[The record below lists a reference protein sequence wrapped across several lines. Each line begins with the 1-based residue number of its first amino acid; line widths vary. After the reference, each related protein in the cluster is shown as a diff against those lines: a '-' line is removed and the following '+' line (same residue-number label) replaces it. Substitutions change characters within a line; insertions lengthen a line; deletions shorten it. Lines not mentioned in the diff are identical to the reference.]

1 MIAYLAI
8 DPGAS
13 GGLALYKKDGTVE
26 AHPLPSLTYD
36 ALDELIN
43 TDAESAFSQ
52 YTVVIEDVPK
62 FAGRMIPSSATA
74 TLHFGFGYLCGH
86 FEARGYRVIKVTPQ
100 TWQKTIGIGKKG
112 DLSSAQWKRKLR
124 DEAQRRYPALK
135 VSLATADALLLLDH
149 ARQHNL

>member
-13 GGLALYKKDGTVE
+13 GGLALYKKDGTTEV
-26 AHPLPSLTYD
+26 HPLPSLTYD
-36 ALDELIN
+36 ALSDLVL
-43 TDAESAFSQ
+43 DQ

-62 FAGRMIPSSATA
+62 FAGRMIPSSSTA

-135 VSLATADALLLLDH
+135 VTLQTADALLLLDH

>member
-13 GGLALYKKDGTVE
+13 GGLALYKKDGTTEV
-26 AHPLPSLTYD
+26 HPLPSLTYD
-36 ALDELIN
+36 AL
-43 TDAESAFSQ
+43 AEIVMDH

-62 FAGRMIPSSATA
+62 FAGRMIPSSSTA
-74 TLHFGFGYLCGH
+74 TLHFGYGYLCGH
-86 FEARGYRVIKVTPQ
+86 FEARGYRVIKVPPQ

-112 DLSSAQWKRKLR
+112 DLSSSQWKRKLR
-124 DEAQRRYPALK
+124 DEAQRRYPSLK
-135 VSLATADALLLLDH
+135 VTLDTADALLLLDH

>member
-1 MIAYLAI
+1 MKSYLAI

-13 GGLALYKKDGTVE
+13 GGYALLKENGEFE
-26 AHPLPSLTYD
+26 AHPLPSLTY
-36 ALDELIN
+36 AELQAA
-43 TDAESAFSQ
+43 TFGD

-62 FAGRMIPSSATA
+62 FVGRMIPSSATA

-86 FEARGYRVIKVTPQ
+86 FEARLMRVIKVPPQ

-124 DEAQRRYPALK
+124 DEAQRRHPELK
-135 VSLATADALLLLDH
+135 ATLQTADAILLLDH
-149 ARQHNL
+149 AIQNNL

>member
-13 GGLALYKKDGTVE
+13 GGLALYKKDGTIEV
-26 AHPLPSLTYD
+26 HPLPSLTYD
-36 ALDELIN
+36 SLSEIVID
-43 TDAESAFSQ
+43 Q
-52 YTVVIEDVPK
+52 YTVIIEDVPK
-62 FAGRMIPSSATA
+62 FAGRMIPSSSTA
-74 TLHFGFGYLCGH
+74 TLHFGYGYLCGH
-86 FEARGYRVIKVTPQ
+86 FEARGYRVIKVPPQ

-124 DEAQRRYPALK
+124 DEAQRRHPSLK
-135 VSLATADALLLLDH
+135 VTLDTADALLLLDH

>member
-26 AHPLPSLTYD
+26 THPLPSLTYD
-36 ALDELIN
+36 SLSDLVLD
-43 TDAESAFSQ
+43 Q

-62 FAGRMIPSSATA
+62 FAGRMIPSSSTA

-135 VSLATADALLLLDH
+135 VTLQTADALLLLDH

>member
-13 GGLALYKKDGTVE
+13 GGLALYKKDGTIEVY
-26 AHPLPSLTYD
+26 PLPSLTYD
-36 ALDELIN
+36 ALADLVI
-43 TDAESAFSQ
+43 DQ

-62 FAGRMIPSSATA
+62 FAGRMIPSSSTA
-74 TLHFGFGYLCGH
+74 TLHFGYGYLCGH
-86 FEARGYRVIKVTPQ
+86 FEARGYRVIKVPPQ

-112 DLSSAQWKRKLR
+112 DLSSSQWKRKLR
-124 DEAQRRYPALK
+124 DEAQRRHPSLK
-135 VSLATADALLLLDH
+135 VTLNTSDALLLLDH

>member
-1 MIAYLAI
+1 MKTYLAI

-13 GGLALYKKDGTVE
+13 GGYALLKENGEFE
-26 AHPLPSLTYD
+26 AHPLPSLTYS
-36 ALDELIN
+36 ELQAA
-43 TDAESAFSQ
+43 TFGD

-62 FAGRMIPSSATA
+62 FVGRMIPSSATA

-86 FEARGYRVIKVTPQ
+86 FEARLMRVIKVPPQ

-124 DEAQRRYPALK
+124 DEAQRRHPELK
-135 VSLATADALLLLDH
+135 ATLQTADAILLLDH
-149 ARQHNL
+149 AIQHNL

>member
-1 MIAYLAI
+1 MKTYLAI

-13 GGLALYKKDGTVE
+13 GGYALLKENGEFE
-26 AHPLPSLTYD
+26 AHPLPSLTYS
-36 ALDELIN
+36 ELQAA
-43 TDAESAFSQ
+43 TFGD

-62 FAGRMIPSSATA
+62 FVGRMIPSSATA

-86 FEARGYRVIKVTPQ
+86 FEARLMRVIKVPPQ

-124 DEAQRRYPALK
+124 DEAQRRHPELK
-135 VSLATADALLLLDH
+135 ATLQTADAILLLDH
-149 ARQHNL
+149 AMQHNL

>member
-13 GGLALYKKDGTVE
+13 GGLALYKKDGSVE

-36 ALDELIN
+36 ALADMVM
-43 TDAESAFSQ
+43 DQ

-62 FAGRMIPSSATA
+62 FAGRMIPSSSTA
-74 TLHFGFGYLCGH
+74 TLHFGYGYLCGH
-86 FEARGYRVIKVTPQ
+86 FEARGYRVIKVPPQ

-112 DLSSAQWKRKLR
+112 DLSSSQWKRKLR
-124 DEAQRRYPALK
+124 DEAQRRYPSLK
-135 VSLATADALLLLDH
+135 VTLDTADALLLLDH
-149 ARQHNL
+149 ARQNNL

>member
-1 MIAYLAI
+1 MVTYLAI
-8 DPGAS
+8 DPGSA
-13 GGLALYKKDGTVE
+13 GGIALYKKDGTVE

-36 ALDELIN
+36 ALAELVV
-43 TDAESAFSQ
+43 DQ
-52 YTVVIEDVPK
+52 YTVVVEDVPK
-62 FAGRMIPSSATA
+62 FAGRMIPSSSTA

-86 FEARGYRVIKVTPQ
+86 FEARGYRVIKVPPQ

-124 DEAQRRYPALK
+124 DEAQRRHPALK
-135 VSLATADALLLLDH
+135 VTLQTADALLLLDH

>member
-13 GGLALYKKDGTVE
+13 GGLALYKKDGTIEVY
-26 AHPLPSLTYD
+26 PLPSLTYD
-36 ALDELIN
+36 ALADLVI
-43 TDAESAFSQ
+43 DQ

-62 FAGRMIPSSATA
+62 FAGRMIPSSSTA
-74 TLHFGFGYLCGH
+74 TLHFGYGYLCGH
-86 FEARGYRVIKVTPQ
+86 FEARGYRVIKVPPQ

-112 DLSSAQWKRKLR
+112 DLSSSQWKRKLR
-124 DEAQRRYPALK
+124 DEAQRRHPALK
-135 VSLATADALLLLDH
+135 VSLLTADALLLLDH